1 MHVKARKSLLEQTAV
16 LTGSNLLVR
25 MLGFIMR
32 IWYSRVLGAEA
43 MGVLEL
49 ATSAHLLLITPVTS
63 GLPVAMSRLVAQ
75 RRDARDDQ
83 GALVILAA
91 GRRLVYRVCRV
102 LFPLALVLSP
112 WIARALGDERT
123 LPALWAFLPCMLI
136 LGLSAVYNG
145 YCYGQSNTFP
155 PALSEIIE
163 QALRFGVSA
172 LLLLSLHN
180 VTLAWRAAFPA
191 VATAIGEAV
200 GVALVMWL
208 IHRGQPRLRIGDDRE
223 VQRKLFR
230 LALPMTL
237 VRLSATGMRA
247 LSAVMIPLR
256 LIASGLIPAEATARL
271 GMFQGMAMPLMMLP
285 SVFTGALAMIAAP
298 ALAERQ
304 QRPAA
309 LRSLFYRLLL
319 AAIGISAAAMAVVY
333 GGAELFARYL
343 YHQPELTPLL
353 RVLSPMVVVFGVQ
366 QVTGSMLAG
375 LGLQRKGLIASLLG
389 AAMTLLLTWVLT
401 AAPHLR
407 LFGCAYA
414 MIAGQ
419 TLSVVLNLSMLFA
432 NVRERQ
438 AT

>member
-1 MHVKARKSLLEQTAV
+1 MRVKAKKSLLEQTAV

-25 MLGFIMR
+25 TLGFIMR
-32 IWYSRVLGAEA
+32 IWYSRVMGAEA
-43 MGVLEL
+43 MGILEL

-75 RRDARDDQ
+75 RRGARDEQ
-83 GALVILAA
+83 GALSVLTA
-91 GRRLVYRVCRV
+91 GRKLVYRICRV
-102 LFPLALVLSP
+102 LFPIALVLSP

-163 QALRFGVSA
+163 QALRFLVSA
-172 LLLLSLHN
+172 VLLLTLHN
-180 VTLAWRAAFPA
+180 VALAWRAAFPA
-191 VATAIGEAV
+191 IATAIGEAV
-200 GVALVMWL
+200 GVLLVIWL
-208 IHRGQPRLRIGDDRE
+208 IHRGQPRVRAGDDRPL
-223 VQRKLFR
+223 QRALFR

-247 LSAVMIPLR
+247 LSAIIIPLR

-271 GMFQGMAMPLMMLP
+271 GLFQGMAMPMMMLP

-304 QRPAA
+304 KRPQA
-309 LRSLFYRLLL
+309 LKNLFYRLLL
-319 AAIGISAAAMAVVY
+319 ATVGISALAMLVVY
-333 GGAELFARYL
+333 FGAELFSRYL
-343 YHQPELTPLL
+343 YHQPELAPLL

-375 LGLQRKGLIASLLG
+375 LGLQRKGLIASLIG
-389 AAMTLLLTWVLT
+389 SAMTLLMTWIMT

-407 LFGCAYA
+407 LSGCAYA

-419 TLSVVLNLSMLFA
+419 TLSVLINLSMLFA
-432 NVRERQ
+432 NVRDRQ
-438 AT
+438 AA